1 MAASRPKIHAP
12 RAHTREGPPNLTLRL
27 GHNRLS
33 STRSLRGLP
42 RPHLRCVM
50 AFQAAP
56 SARLAAPVIVGPKP
70 DLAERMPSLQAA
82 ITTHPTRRRHVEIRV
97 VLGGNQGIVRDAL
110 RCLLSQEADIE
121 IVGTTKDGK
130 ACVQLAKK
138 LRPDVVLLGAA
149 MPGLN
154 GVDAT
159 RAITREVPGAR
170 VIGLSSDHDRRT
182 AIRMLQAGAAGYLLT
197 DCGVEEVIEATRA
210 VAAGQT
216 FLSSEVVS
224 WVAQDYYARGSS
236 AADSSLDS
244 VTPRER
250 EVLQLVAEGKTTRDI
265 ASLLYI
271 SVKTVE
277 TFRSHLMRK
286 LNLRGVAQ
294 LTKYAIAEGL
304 TTLEI

>member
-1 MAASRPKIHAP
+1 
-12 RAHTREGPPNLTLRL
+12 
-27 GHNRLS
+27 
-33 STRSLRGLP
+33 
-42 RPHLRCVM
+42 
-50 AFQAAP
+50 
-56 SARLAAPVIVGPKP
+56 
-70 DLAERMPSLQAA
+70 
-82 ITTHPTRRRHVEIRV
+82 VEIRV